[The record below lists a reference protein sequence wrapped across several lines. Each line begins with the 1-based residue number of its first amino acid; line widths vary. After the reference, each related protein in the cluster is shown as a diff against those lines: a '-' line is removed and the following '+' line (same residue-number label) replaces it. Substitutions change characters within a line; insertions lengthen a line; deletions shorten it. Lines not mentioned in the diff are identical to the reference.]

1 MGWRCE
7 ITMRTKLHGKICSLN
22 LSACLSF
29 WALAY
34 SIRLV
39 GLPACHSGSALQR
52 ASAVERGNETLEKI
66 HGMWKNDVRMGG
78 AVVASHVDRMCHDGD
93 EGDAVLYG

>member
-7 ITMRTKLHGKICSLN
+7 ITMRTKLHGEICSLN

-29 WALAY
+29 WVLAY

-39 GLPACHSGSALQR
+39 GLSFWFSVVTYIR
-52 ASAVERGNETLEKI
+52 RGA
-66 HGMWKNDVRMGG
+66 WK
-78 AVVASHVDRMCHDGD
+78 
-93 EGDAVLYG
+93 